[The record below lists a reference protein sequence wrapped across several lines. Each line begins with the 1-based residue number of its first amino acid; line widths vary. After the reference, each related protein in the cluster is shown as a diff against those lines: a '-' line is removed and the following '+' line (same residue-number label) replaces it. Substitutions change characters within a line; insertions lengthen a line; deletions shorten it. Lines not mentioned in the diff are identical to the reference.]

1 MSPPPPRP
9 FYLPIAADAAA
20 VFFDQ
25 SSLPG
30 TAVERA
36 ALFAGLAHLRKPLPH
51 VALECFLDIAERT
64 FAANMLGGEQQL
76 LESLRALPRLTSR
89 VAMSSL
95 AATGV
100 AYAPAA
106 EMYARSWQ
114 GTDGHYCYS
123 FQEFCHRQHQQ
134 FCDAARQPF
143 TSEESSAQRCDRR
156 LDGSSH
162 EAGNRLTTN

>member
-20 VFFDQ
+20 AFFDQ

-76 LESLRALPRLTSR
+76 LESLRAFPRLTSR
-89 VAMSSL
+89 VALSSF

-100 AYAPAA
+100 AYAPAV

-114 GTDGHYCYS
+114 GGDGHYCYS
-123 FQEFCHRQHQQ
+123 FQEICHRQHQQ
-134 FCDAARQPF
+134 FGNATRKPLTCEVSA
-143 TSEESSAQRCDRR
+143 AQRCDRR
-156 LDGSSH
+156 LCGSSH
-162 EAGNRLTTN
+162 ETGNCLTTN